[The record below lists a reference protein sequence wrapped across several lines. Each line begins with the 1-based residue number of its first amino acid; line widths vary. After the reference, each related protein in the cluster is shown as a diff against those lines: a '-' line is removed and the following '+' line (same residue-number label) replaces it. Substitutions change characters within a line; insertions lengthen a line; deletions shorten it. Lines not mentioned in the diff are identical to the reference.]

1 MKSETVLQRKK
12 KLSSLLERLE
22 PWIYIAAAV
31 IGIAAVV
38 LVGLVDFS
46 MIRDYELALSI
57 GFVLWACSLSI
68 CFLGMSKYGGNEII
82 RDVELLLGISSIIVG
97 VVDLISH
104 GDTFS
109 VAFIVFGICWIVHA
123 LVFWTSNV

>member
-68 CFLGMSKYGGNEII
+68 CFLGMSKVWRKRNNKGCRAII
-82 RDVELLLGISSIIVG
+82 RDKLHYRRCCGSHQPRRHILSCVYCLRNLLDCSR
-97 VVDLISH
+97 
-104 GDTFS
+104 
-109 VAFIVFGICWIVHA
+109 FGF
-123 LVFWTSNV
+123 LDE